1 MYGVCVEA
9 TRKSEEAQRK
19 MMKEIALVAGFVYRH
34 NPVFYERKR
43 LKLSMRLHRIFDMDF
58 IEGTLDCTVRSYLAK
73 N

>member
-1 MYGVCVEA
+1 
-9 TRKSEEAQRK
+9 

-34 NPVFYERKR
+34 SPVFYERKR